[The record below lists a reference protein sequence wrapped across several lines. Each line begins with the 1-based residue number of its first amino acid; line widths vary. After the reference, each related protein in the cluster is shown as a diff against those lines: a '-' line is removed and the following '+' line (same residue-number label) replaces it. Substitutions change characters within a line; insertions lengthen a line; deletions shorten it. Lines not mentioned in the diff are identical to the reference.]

1 MAMRFIPP
9 SSPPNTKSSA
19 EKNLFEVLQKM
30 LGWDDWICFHSL
42 RLDKHSYQTCG
53 EIDFVLLGPEGFLA
67 IEVKGGR
74 VSVSDGEFSHE
85 NRFGRVNRDTRGPY
99 RQVEDAV
106 YSLWDDLGQRGS
118 VRDFLKFVNHGW
130 IVAFPDIQF
139 DSETVEHDP
148 KLTVDTTS
156 CKDSLAL
163 DAALKEAIS
172 YWKSKKSRFRIL
184 EKREIDA
191 LTLLIRPSFDKVPSL
206 RHLSAEHR
214 AISVELTDNQ
224 YAILDA
230 AKENPRI
237 FCTGGAGTGKSFIA
251 LEAAR
256 QKRNAGQSVLFT
268 SKNGNLL
275 TFLRHQPDLEDISF
289 QPWDTAEGLFDF
301 VIVDEAQDCLT
312 ESSSTFLSQRLGCDW
327 TLGSWLLCL
336 DPNGQADVGAQIH
349 RSTLGLFKRHAVN
362 LNLSINCR
370 NTGVILAQTKWA
382 TNADVGVTG
391 TGQGPAVSWC
401 QANDASAE
409 AAALAEHLENLLG
422 NEGLG
427 LSDITILDMGDG
439 INTINRLPDSWK
451 SKISPLT
458 NSVVLNWPNRPI
470 TLARIANFKGLENT
484 AVCIVG
490 ARDISSLTAPINYL
504 YVAMT
509 RALSHLWIG
518 TSVELGRLVEQ
529 GLGTDAE
536 VNRAR
541 WSN

>member
-1 MAMRFIPP
+1 
-9 SSPPNTKSSA
+9 
-19 EKNLFEVLQKM
+19 
-30 LGWDDWICFHSL
+30 
-42 RLDKHSYQTCG
+42 
-53 EIDFVLLGPEGFLA
+53 
-67 IEVKGGR
+67 
-74 VSVSDGEFSHE
+74 
-85 NRFGRVNRDTRGPY
+85 
-99 RQVEDAV
+99 
-106 YSLWDDLGQRGS
+106 
-118 VRDFLKFVNHGW
+118 
-130 IVAFPDIQF
+130 
-139 DSETVEHDP
+139 
-148 KLTVDTTS
+148 
-156 CKDSLAL
+156 
-163 DAALKEAIS
+163 
-172 YWKSKKSRFRIL
+172 
-184 EKREIDA
+184 
-191 LTLLIRPSFDKVPSL
+191 
-206 RHLSAEHR
+206 
-214 AISVELTDNQ
+214 
-224 YAILDA
+224 
-230 AKENPRI
+230 
-237 FCTGGAGTGKSFIA
+237 
-251 LEAAR
+251 
-256 QKRNAGQSVLFT
+256 
-268 SKNGNLL
+268 
-275 TFLRHQPDLEDISF
+275 
-289 QPWDTAEGLFDF
+289 
-301 VIVDEAQDCLT
+301 
-312 ESSSTFLSQRLGCDW
+312 
-327 TLGSWLLCL
+327 
-336 DPNGQADVGAQIH
+336 
-349 RSTLGLFKRHAVN
+349 LFKRHAVN